1 MFKLHTTVWN
11 SMNTIQSGLDLALLS
26 ILLFAHLSLK
36 TPKFLIWNQ
45 ACCFPWKNIVKGFSM
60 KTTTLISK
68 KMSSVALLFTHWT
81 YSQENFFQGSL
92 DSTLNGRRGQ
102 DLRPPRC
109 ALKTQEVPPPP
120 HLSRGRWCILI
131 IKQRSC
137 WCSQGCRDYRT
148 GQKSNWSTR
157 TGGDLTEKIFRC
169 HYGK

>member
-1 MFKLHTTVWN
+1 MLVEA
-11 SMNTIQSGLDLALLS
+11 SLLE
-26 ILLFAHLSLK
+26 LFWDQ
-36 TPKFLIWNQ
+36 TW
-45 ACCFPWKNIVKGFSM
+45 CFSWKNIVKGFSM

-120 HLSRGRWCILI
+120 TSQEVGGAFSSLSNEVVDVPKVVETTEQVKKAIDPHEQEVTWRKKSLVVIMGNKFVYTKVHRNTYHLLF
-131 IKQRSC
+131 
-137 WCSQGCRDYRT
+137 
-148 GQKSNWSTR
+148 TR
-157 TGGDLTEKIFRC
+157 
-169 HYGK
+169 